1 MRRKHT
7 QTPRLSDPGKTML
20 PRPQGAPRW
29 SSSSQPASSG
39 SYWDANDPRAAQAD
53 QSGSN
58 TAGVVE
64 NKTRVDL
71 LCSQDDASMC
81 AAGGDCTL
89 PQGDSDMAN
98 RNALAQRA
106 EHAAFANA
114 KREIASL
121 DALTVGELAE
131 KYRDVFGVPT
141 RTRNKDYLRRRIAW
155 RIQEQQQGG
164 LSARALE
171 RIEKLAPQAPA
182 RWHEPATKKAAT
194 GAPGRRSK
202 PELRDPRLPPPG
214 HVLTRIHD
222 GIEHRI
228 TILSDGF
235 EYRGEHHRSL
245 SQVAK
250 LITGTP
256 WNGFRF
262 FFGNARG
269 GHAARGER
277 AE

>member
-1 MRRKHT
+1 
-7 QTPRLSDPGKTML
+7 
-20 PRPQGAPRW
+20 
-29 SSSSQPASSG
+29 
-39 SYWDANDPRAAQAD
+39 
-53 QSGSN
+53 
-58 TAGVVE
+58 
-64 NKTRVDL
+64 
-71 LCSQDDASMC
+71 MC
-81 AAGGDCTL
+81 AAGSDCTL

-98 RNALAQRA
+98 RNALAQRV

-114 KREIASL
+114 KREIAAL
-121 DALTVGELAE
+121 DTLTVGELAA
-131 KYRDVFGVPT
+131 KYLEVFGVPT

-155 RIQEQQQGG
+155 RIQEQQRGG

-171 RIEKLAPQAPA
+171 RIEQLAPQAPA
-182 RWHEPATKKAAT
+182 RWHEPATRKPAS

-222 GIEHRI
+222 GIEHRV

-245 SQVAK
+245 SQLAK

-256 WNGFRF
+256 WNGYRF

-269 GHAARGER
+269 GDAARTGGVE
-277 AE
+277 